1 METQLLKSLL
11 SSETY
16 RANQAKLKRSIFSD
30 ESAELYDLLKM
41 GHAKYDHDLSLDDVE
56 AIWVGENPVCT
67 NTERADFQDLLD
79 DIRKCNAISEDV
91 CGDVISKLWRREV
104 GRQITNLGID
114 LSEGDTSAF
123 GMLQA
128 LLDRV
133 ADDYTDDFGEPTTK
147 DLDELLAITSNN
159 NRWQFN
165 ISTLSRHVYGIGSGE
180 FMIVLARP
188 ETGKTSF
195 LVSLMAGPEGFCDQ
209 GASVLYLGNEE
220 ATERTMLRCIQ
231 SASGMSRQQIADDPK
246 TALAAFA
253 CVKSNLEMMAVVD
266 WDLDKVDAYV
276 RKMKPD
282 VLIIDQSDKVGV
294 SGNYNATHER
304 LRELYRRLREMAK
317 RHHCALIG
325 VSQAS
330 MDAENKTRVTYAMAE
345 GSKTGKA
352 AEADLIIGVG
362 KHSGNAEDDEVDNTR
377 FLTVSKNK
385 LSGYHGTV
393 VVNFE
398 PEIARYTE

>member
-30 ESAELYDLLKM
+30 DSAELYDLLKM
-41 GHAKYDHDLSLDDVE
+41 GHAKYDHDLSLDDME
-56 AIWVGENPVCT
+56 ALWVADHPVCT

-159 NRWQFN
+159 N
-165 ISTLSRHVYGIGSGE
+165 
-180 FMIVLARP
+180 
-188 ETGKTSF
+188 KTFYS
-195 LVSLMAGPEGFCDQ
+195 SL
-209 GASVLYLGNEE
+209 
-220 ATERTMLRCIQ
+220 
-231 SASGMSRQQIADDPK
+231 K
-246 TALAAFA
+246 
-253 CVKSNLEMMAVVD
+253 
-266 WDLDKVDAYV
+266 
-276 RKMKPD
+276 
-282 VLIIDQSDKVGV
+282 
-294 SGNYNATHER
+294 
-304 LRELYRRLREMAK
+304 
-317 RHHCALIG
+317 
-325 VSQAS
+325 
-330 MDAENKTRVTYAMAE
+330 
-345 GSKTGKA
+345 
-352 AEADLIIGVG
+352 
-362 KHSGNAEDDEVDNTR
+362 
-377 FLTVSKNK
+377 
-385 LSGYHGTV
+385 
-393 VVNFE
+393 
-398 PEIARYTE
+398 